1 MSLKNAPFFYISAFE
16 QLNILGPSTFQISSY
31 PPIATNWFVTL
42 NSLKVFVHVLEWLS
56 SDYKNLKVC
65 RKILAAVQS
74 DFDTR
79 HWNFED
85 AVHKIIWPAQSYF
98 SSFI

>member
-1 MSLKNAPFFYISAFE
+1 MIIFRLQK
-16 QLNILGPSTFQISSY
+16 
-31 PPIATNWFVTL
+31 
-42 NSLKVFVHVLEWLS
+42 LEL
-56 SDYKNLKVC
+56 VC
-65 RKILAAVQS
+65 SKILAAVQS

-85 AVHKIIWPAQSYF
+85 AVRKIIWPAQSYF